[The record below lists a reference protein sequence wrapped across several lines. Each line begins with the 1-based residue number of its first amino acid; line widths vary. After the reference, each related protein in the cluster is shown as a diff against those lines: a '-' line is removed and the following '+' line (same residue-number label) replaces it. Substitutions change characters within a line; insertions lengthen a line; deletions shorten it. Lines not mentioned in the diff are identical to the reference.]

1 MSVRPFAAVLV
12 AILLGSVVRAA
23 EPEPGVSGTIE
34 RLASSTPEEKAQ
46 YATQALEEMR
56 AAERTMQRLQ
66 DTAPQCVESRLP
78 LLSALVGVSTIAE
91 TNMRTWQASGNTVRA
106 DSEFRKIAIA
116 LSEARSLLA
125 EAQGC
130 ATGNEAAGQDVKK
143 TWEYGG
149 STTVGD
155 ETQASVDF
163 DFDSYG
169 GSPPE
174 ASPFM

>member
-1 MSVRPFAAVLV
+1 MSVRPIVAVLA
-12 AILLGSVVRAA
+12 AILMGSVVRAA
-23 EPEPGVSGTIE
+23 EPEPGVTGTIE

-56 AAERTMQRLQ
+56 AAQHTMQRLQ
-66 DTAPQCVESRLP
+66 DSAPECVESRLP
-78 LLSALVGVSTIAE
+78 LLNSLLEVSTVAE
-91 TNMRTWQASGNTVRA
+91 TNMRTWQASGNAVRA

-130 ATGNEAAGQDVKK
+130 ATGDEASGQDVKK
-143 TWEYGG
+143 TWTYDG
-149 STTVGD
+149 SKSVGD
-155 ETQASVDF
+155 ESQSSVAFNF
-163 DFDSYG
+163 DATDD
-169 GSPPE
+169 PPE